1 MVRCINEA
9 LPPKAYVMKYLRFIE
24 KRPWWI
30 AVAIFGLVVVWMASG
45 AFTGGAPETPE
56 TPETPDP
63 ALAGGRGETPENPET
78 PDPALVQV
86 REQPAE
92 TVMRYVRVHGRTMPA
107 RSVGLRA
114 ETRGR
119 VVAIE
124 AARGERVKAGDVL
137 VRLDERDRQARLAE
151 ARALVRQRE
160 AEYEGRQRLG
170 GEGFVSAIQLAEA
183 EAQLEQARAELRRAT
198 LDLEHMQIRAPFDG
212 EIQDRSV
219 EVGDFVDPGDPVLS
233 FVDTGTLIA
242 AASVAEQEIALVSP
256 GQTGRAR
263 LITGATVEG
272 RLRYIA
278 PVADAA
284 TRTFAVELEFDN
296 RTRRLPSGVTAE
308 LELPVGEL
316 RAQRVSPAL
325 LTLDED
331 GTLGIKLVTDGR
343 VVFVP
348 AEIVHSSPRGVWLAG
363 LPEVATI
370 ITVGQGFVQD
380 GQRVATVVEDPPAV
394 VAEER

>member
-1 MVRCINEA
+1 MLHCIIA
-9 LPPKAYVMKYLRFIE
+9 AVHRQKQPMKIIRFIE
-24 KRPWWI
+24 SRPWWV
-30 AVAIFGLVVVWMASG
+30 AVAILILAIAWMASG
-45 AFTGGAPETPE
+45 AMGPAEDPSAASGA
-56 TPETPDP
+56 D
-63 ALAGGRGETPENPET
+63 PENLVPQ
-78 PDPALVQV
+78 VQV

-92 TVMRYVRVHGRTMPA
+92 TIMRHVRVYGRTQPA
-107 RSVGLRA
+107 RSVGIRA

-124 AARGERVKAGDVL
+124 AERGQRVKAGDVL
-137 VRLDERDRQARLAE
+137 VRLDERDREARLSE

-160 AEYEGRQRLG
+160 AEFEGRQRLG
-170 GEGFVSAIQLAEA
+170 GQGFVSAIQQAEA
-183 EAQLEQARAELRRAT
+183 EAQLEQARAELRRAE
-198 LDLEHMQIRAPFDG
+198 LDVEYTKIRAPFDG

-219 EVGDFVDPGDPVLS
+219 EVGDFVDPGDAVLS

-242 AASVAEQEIALVSP
+242 SASVAEQDIALVRA
-256 GQTGRAR
+256 GQSGRAR
-263 LITGATVEG
+263 LITGDSVEG

-278 PVADAA
+278 PVADPA

-296 RTRRLPSGVTAE
+296 CERGLPSGVTAE

-316 RAQRVSPAL
+316 QAQRVSPAL

-331 GTLGIKLVTDGR
+331 GTLGIKLVQHGR

-380 GQRVATVVEDPPAV
+380 GQSVAAVIEDTPAV
-394 VAEER
+394 VAEERR

>member
-1 MVRCINEA
+1 
-9 LPPKAYVMKYLRFIE
+9 MKLFRFIE
-24 KRPWWI
+24 SRPWWI
-30 AVAIFGLVVVWMASG
+30 AVAIFVLVVIWMASG
-45 AFTGGAPETPE
+45 AFDRPGS
-56 TPETPDP
+56 PDP
-63 ALAGGRGETPENPET
+63 ALTRAQTHES
-78 PDPALVQV
+78 PDPAPPEVQV

-124 AARGERVKAGDVL
+124 AERGDRVKAGDVL

-151 ARALVRQRE
+151 ARALLRQRE

-170 GEGFVSAIQLAEA
+170 GEGFVSAVQLAEA
-183 EAQLEQARAELRRAT
+183 ESQLEQARAELRRAE

-219 EVGDFVDPGDPVLS
+219 EVGDFVDPGDAVLS

-242 AASVAEQEIALVSP
+242 AASVAEQEIALVQP
-256 GQTGRAR
+256 GQTGRAH

-278 PVADAA
+278 PVADPA

-296 RTRRLPSGVTAE
+296 RTRRLPSGVTTE

-331 GTLGIKLVTDGR
+331 GTLGIKLVRDGR

-348 AEIVHSSPRGVWLAG
+348 ADIVHSSPRGVWLAG

-380 GQRVATVVEDPPAV
+380 GQRVAAIIEDPPAV
-394 VAEER
+394 VAGER